1 MHLFLRVFTRV
12 RVIIIIL
19 ALQKS
24 HNMKTKM
31 KKNYVV
37 PQTEEMKLISENLI
51 CDSQITGID
60 SERIDYGNP
69 ENLTW

>member
-12 RVIIIIL
+12 RVNVIIL
-19 ALQKS
+19 ALQN

-31 KKNYVV
+31 KENYVV
-37 PQTEEMKLISENLI
+37 PQTEEMELISENLI

>member
-12 RVIIIIL
+12 RVNVIIL
-19 ALQKS
+19 ALQN

-31 KKNYVV
+31 KENYVV
-37 PQTEEMKLISENLI
+37 PQAEEMELISENLI

>member
-1 MHLFLRVFTRV
+1 
-12 RVIIIIL
+12 
-19 ALQKS
+19 
-24 HNMKTKM
+24 MKTKM
-31 KKNYVV
+31 KENYVV
-37 PQTEEMKLISENLI
+37 PQAEEMELISENLI

>member
-1 MHLFLRVFTRV
+1 MHLFLRVFTRT
-12 RVIIIIL
+12 RVNIIIL
-19 ALQKS
+19 ALQN

-31 KKNYVV
+31 KENYVV
-37 PQTEEMKLISENLI
+37 PQTEEMELISENLI